1 MNIKH
6 LLRGDWDLL
15 PHIDCYGCVN
25 EVSNV
30 FGKADVDISHR
41 KLKKQYIRS
50 IFNDDYTPED
60 EAWAVIKYI
69 GRSKLIQKMFI
80 KCVNRIH
87 PDSSTIWEIIYNA
100 ESLAVRYIKKRIIH
114 PFGMI
119 EDIYYGCESSSEK
132 LVRTIKTFGK
142 IVVLN
147 KKLKK
152 IVNIPME
159 PEYAISNIYTLLIH
173 NVSCDYISK
182 CEHFPLHIFILHR
195 RNKVKFSV
203 PKLSEKL
210 YSVLSLI
217 TGVFVSKNLSR
228 LLLYY

>member
-15 PHIDCYGCVN
+15 PHTDYYGCVN

-41 KLKKQYIRS
+41 KLKKQYIKDV
-50 IFNDDYTPED
+50 FNEDYTPED
-60 EAWAVIKYI
+60 EAWAVIGHIRK
-69 GRSKLIQKMFI
+69 SKLIQKMFI
-80 KCVNRIH
+80 KYVNRIH

-100 ESLAVRYIKKRIIH
+100 EPLAVGYIKKRIIH
-114 PFGMI
+114 PIGMI
-119 EDIYYGCESSSEK
+119 EDIYHGCESSSKK
-132 LVRTIKTFGK
+132 LVRIIKTFGK

-147 KKLKK
+147 KELKK
-152 IVNIPME
+152 IVNMPMG
-159 PEYAISNIYTLLIH
+159 PKYVISNIYSLLMR

-182 CEHFPLHIFILHR
+182 CEYFPLHIFILHR
-195 RNKVKFSV
+195 RNKVKFAV
-203 PKLSEKL
+203 PKLSEKS